1 MRVLFVSANYSYY
14 FAIDPVVRELF
25 RRGHEVYLVT
35 GRREKR
41 NFPDISL
48 RNAQSDFPDFVVRP
62 LLKRD
67 PFLRR
72 FARNLRELLNY
83 AHVLNHES
91 TRLWDVVLWGR
102 FFPAWL
108 WRIVNTPAAKAKLKD
123 RAFQRKLRALER
135 KIPVSAKVRKEIRL
149 INPDVVLV
157 LPLVNPDSLENEYM
171 RAAQALGIPAIY
183 AMSSWD
189 NTSTKG
195 TFHGYPDYSFV
206 WNKPLADELVYL
218 HGHPRETIY
227 MTGTP
232 RFSHLFKDFDEKRDI
247 LSREDLCRQ
256 TGLDAEKPYILY
268 VCSTF
273 LVNSKR
279 KKEID
284 EAIIIHKIARAME
297 TDPRTREVQMLVRP
311 HPLNMGFIPK
321 FMESKPQNVFVFP
334 VNGEIPDTEEK
345 IKRYNSSIYH
355 ARAVMGVNTTAY
367 LEVAALDKPSITLY
381 IEEFTETQQLPHF
394 HHLTDAGFLE
404 IANSAEEAVWIVHKI
419 LEGADTLAVQRREFV
434 KNFLK
439 PVGSDKPSDEYFAD
453 LIEELAMKNDSSI

>member
-25 RRGHEVYLVT
+25 RRGHEVYLIT

-41 NFPDISL
+41 NFPDDSL
-48 RNAQSDFPDFVVRP
+48 KNAQKDHLNLVVRP
-62 LLKRD
+62 LLKRRY
-67 PFLRR
+67 LRGFVR
-72 FARNLRELLNY
+72 DLQELINF
-83 AHVLNHES
+83 AHVLN
-91 TRLWDVVLWGR
+91 RQAFRQWDVLLWGR
-102 FFPAWL
+102 FFPKWL
-108 WRIVNTPAAKAKLKD
+108 WRIVNTSAAKAKLKD
-123 RAFQRKLRALER
+123 PTFQRTLIALDQN
-135 KIPVSAKVRKEIRL
+135 IPVDAGIRKEIQK
-149 INPDVVLV
+149 INPDAVLM

-195 TFHGYPDYSFV
+195 TFHGYPDYSLV
-206 WNKPLADELVYL
+206 WNKPLADELVYF

-232 RFSHLFKDFDEKRDI
+232 RFSHLLNGFNEKEHI
-247 LSREDLCRQ
+247 LSREELCQQ
-256 TGLDAEKPYILY
+256 TGLDVNKPYVLY

-284 EAIIIHKIARAME
+284 EAIIIREVTRALNA
-297 TDPRTREVQMLVRP
+297 DPRTRDVNLLIRP

-321 FMESKPQNVFVFP
+321 FLETKPQNVVVYP

-355 ARAVMGVNTTAY
+355 AAAVLGVNTTAY
-367 LEVAALDKPSITLY
+367 LEVAALDRPCITLY
-381 IEEFTETQQLPHF
+381 FDEFAETQQLPHF

-404 IANSAEEAVWIVHKI
+404 IANEPVEAVEIVKKI
-419 LEGADTLAVQRREFV
+419 LDGIDDLAVQRHEFV

-439 PVGSDKPSDEYFAD
+439 PVGSDKPSAEYFAD
-453 LIEELAMKNDSSI
+453 LIEMIASKNNPLS